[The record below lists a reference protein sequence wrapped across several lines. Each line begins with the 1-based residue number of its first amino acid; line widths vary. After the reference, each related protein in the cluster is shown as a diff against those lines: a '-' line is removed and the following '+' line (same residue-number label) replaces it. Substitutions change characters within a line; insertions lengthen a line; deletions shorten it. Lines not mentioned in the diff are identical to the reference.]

1 MPEQSGWIYPIS
13 CISHHQFALKPFYS
27 AQHFV
32 KGLKSMIFASPQK
45 SGHIMMHQHLKRQ
58 D

>member
-1 MPEQSGWIYPIS
+1 MSY
-13 CISHHQFALKPFYS
+13 ISHHQFALKPFIPS
-27 AQHFV
+27 NINFV
-32 KGLKSMIFASPQK
+32 KVLKSMIFASPQK